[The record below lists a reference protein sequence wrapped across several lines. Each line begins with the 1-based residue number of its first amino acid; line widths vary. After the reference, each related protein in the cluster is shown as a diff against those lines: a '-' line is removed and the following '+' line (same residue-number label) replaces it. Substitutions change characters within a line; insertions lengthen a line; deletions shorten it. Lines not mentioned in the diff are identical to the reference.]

1 MDSARAK
8 APANMPM
15 PESDDLLVAGGGPSS
30 PPRMRGSAGTGGV
43 SAPAKSGEEA
53 GPAML
58 PQDSALPQLAS
69 SQTTMVIFKW
79 CRSCWP
85 VQSRINKR
93 TESCLSKGCLVD
105 DDPVVTVIWPPE
117 TVQGVPPMLVE
128 VRTPPVRGRGLIFA
142 HVYILG
148 HTGFH
153 KNIYIYIYLY
163 F

>member
-15 PESDDLLVAGGGPSS
+15 PESDDLLVAGGGSSS

-58 PQDSALPQLAS
+58 PQDSVLPQLAS

-128 VRTPPVRGRGLIFA
+128 VRAPPVRGLIFA

-148 HTGFH
+148 HTGFI
-153 KNIYIYIYLY
+153 NIYI
-163 F
+163 